1 MLNGVG
7 RLVSTIEELGTVA
20 MVLYAIEDETSKVF
34 DVYASFDGVLTS
46 WERKHVTAEALIQA
60 GEVAILVETKH
71 YAWTKNC
78 KLSVGI
84 RTLPFQM
91 DMLGNKFGDAVRS
104 IRRGKSSLVFFFLG
118 CGVGG
123 YTAGKDHAT
132 NVMLAC
138 ESCNIFCTSY
148 VSLEVGVVGMSR
160 SAVYGSKVD
169 YHII

>member
-1 MLNGVG
+1 
-7 RLVSTIEELGTVA
+7 
-20 MVLYAIEDETSKVF
+20 
-34 DVYASFDGVLTS
+34 
-46 WERKHVTAEALIQA
+46 
-60 GEVAILVETKH
+60 
-71 YAWTKNC
+71 
-78 KLSVGI
+78 
-84 RTLPFQM
+84 M

-104 IRRGKSSLVFFFLG
+104 IRCGKRGFVFFFLG
-118 CGVGG
+118 RGVGG
-123 YTAGKDHAT
+123 YAAGEDHAT